1 VIHITNGLPSPKT
14 LPVKMLRE
22 YVISFSDA
30 ADAVETVLGIFG
42 FDRTIY
48 GNAKFDKRNEQE
60 TLFHLP

>member
-1 VIHITNGLPSPKT
+1 MIKLTGYMCLGKT
-14 LPVKMLRE
+14 LPAKMVRG

-30 ADAVETVLGIFG
+30 ADAAETVLGIFG

-48 GNAKFDKRNEQE
+48 GNAKYDKRNEQE